1 MITTNLNYKMI
12 PTTVSHSP
20 IIAKAPIQKCGNG
33 KVAKEPKEKKEV
45 VKTGLPKTGL
55 PKVQDRVQSL
65 FF

>member
-12 PTTVSHSP
+12 PTTVSHSH
-20 IIAKAPIQKCGNG
+20 IITKAPIQKVNT
-33 KVAKEPKEKKEV
+33 KLTKEPKEKKEV